1 MKYRLKDHELQTKL
15 DELSTEFK
23 FSDRL
28 QLAMRKFKQDGVY
41 WDSNLI
47 RVQFGK
53 IVGFTHDDDKE
64 WVEALTRDFEQ
75 GEDGGFDLFTAHAF
89 YLNPDEDVE
98 KIPEYNPY
106 AWNKYPDVTPPE
118 DVPMRCEIDRKDG
131 RKGLVVAY
139 FKEMDDGG
147 GAWLAYDMSGY
158 ALGVCRFRPWDDGED
173 EE

>member
-1 MKYRLKDHELQTKL
+1 MKYRLKDQELQTKL
-15 DELSTEFK
+15 DELSPEFK

-75 GEDGGFDLFTAHAF
+75 GEDEGFDLFTAHAF

-98 KIPEYNPY
+98 EIPEYNPHK
-106 AWNKYPDVTPPE
+106 WNRWPDVTPPK
-118 DVPMRCEIDRKDG
+118 DVLMRAEINGDRK
-131 RKGLVVAY
+131 LCVVWLSNDRLA
-139 FKEMDDGG
+139 KSWPAWVNESG
-147 GAWLAYDMSGY
+147 GAWAT
-158 ALGVCRFRPWDDGED
+158 V
-173 EE
+173 